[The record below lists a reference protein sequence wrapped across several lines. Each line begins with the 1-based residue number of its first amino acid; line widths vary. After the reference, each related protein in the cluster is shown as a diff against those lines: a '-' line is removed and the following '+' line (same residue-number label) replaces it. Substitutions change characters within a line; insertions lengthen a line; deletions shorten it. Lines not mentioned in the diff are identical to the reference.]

1 MNKRGNVLD
10 FFYIMMILLVISVA
24 IMAAMKLVNVTNE
37 SGLFDDN
44 VDAQQGF
51 QFTENTILNFD
62 NLMMFIIIG
71 LSIFVIV
78 SSALVNNHP
87 AFLIIGGILLFIA
100 VMVSAILSNAHWTF
114 LNSKEIIE
122 LASSFPKLVFLMDNL
137 PIYILFMGMAASL
150 AGYIG
155 YRNQ

>member
-1 MNKRGNVLD
+1 MNKSGNILD
-10 FFYIMMILLVISVA
+10 FFYIMMILLVISVC
-24 IMAAMKLVNVTNE
+24 IMVAAKLVDVTNE
-37 SGLFDDN
+37 SNLFNDN
-44 VDAQQGF
+44 EDAKKGF
-51 QFTENTILNFD
+51 QFTEDTIFNFD

-78 SSALVNNHP
+78 SSALINNHP
-87 AFLIIGGILLFIA
+87 AFLIIGAILLFIA

-122 LASSFPKLVFLMDNL
+122 LAAGFPKLVFLMDNL
-137 PIYILFMGMAASL
+137 PMYILFMGMASSL